1 MSTPRDGAITMEF
14 DGLSDEEIFA
24 KVADAEPVVRV
35 DALMHMGMNRSFE
48 KVDEAIGFYENA
60 YELAESNG
68 LREHRSSACRFLANA
83 LHLAKR
89 NGDAKKVLEAEMARE
104 ANLEISDLAF
114 GNIVGQYAVL
124 LADEGQIEDSITKL
138 EEASNILKT
147 DEEKMFLPTFFNKVS
162 QVLLKQNKFQ
172 LAANIGQRAR
182 SLAQETE
189 NSEELGMSLYFLGK
203 AYEGMFMFDDSMK
216 CYKEAFVLL
225 DYRSGGD
232 WELHA
237 KLAIARLMWL
247 GGDFDASLQELG
259 PLRGVALSAPW
270 ADADLPARCDLQIAR
285 NLMSKGD
292 FEGAANK
299 YFQARTLLRAKGNT
313 IWAAVAEAE
322 GAVVQLVM
330 GNRDE
335 AVQSAETA
343 MRWWNEDSADYT
355 ELWVRLAY
363 GKVMNATGNHAAALA
378 VLNPD
383 ELFDFNSDFL
393 PHVEYRIELAEA
405 MGKAGDSQ
413 AAAATAGV
421 VLEFFN
427 HVLSNSDRGRL
438 QDVLTEAAVARND
451 LPEALRCIA
460 LAIQSFAA
468 DFNAFRVNLLTQ
480 RLIEI
485 AAGEAN
491 RANNEV
497 IDGL

>member
-1 MSTPRDGAITMEF
+1 MEF
-14 DGLSDEEIFA
+14 DGLSDDEIFA
-24 KVADAEPVVRV
+24 KVADAEPSIRV
-35 DALMHMGMNRSFE
+35 DALMYMGMNRAFE

-83 LHLAKR
+83 LYLANR
-89 NGDAKKVLEAEMARE
+89 NADAKKVLEVEMARE
-104 ANLEISDLAF
+104 ANLDISDLAF
-114 GNIVGQYAVL
+114 GNIVGQYAIL
-124 LADEGQIEDSITKL
+124 LADEGAIEDSIARL

-147 DEEKMFLPTFFNKVS
+147 AEEKMFLPTFFNKVS
-162 QVLLKQNKFQ
+162 QVLIKQNKFQ

-216 CYKEAFVLL
+216 CYKEAFILL
-225 DYRSGGD
+225 DYRSSGD

-237 KLAIARLMWL
+237 KLAIARLMWIQ
-247 GGDFDASLQELG
+247 GDFDSSIQVLLN
-259 PLRGVALSAPW
+259 LRGVATSAPW

-285 NLMSKGD
+285 NLLAKGD
-292 FEGAANK
+292 VDGAANK

-322 GAVVQLVM
+322 GALAQLAL

-378 VLNPD
+378 VLNP
-383 ELFDFNSDFL
+383 ENVFDFNSDFL

-405 MGKAGDSQ
+405 LGKAGDPQ
-413 AAAATAGV
+413 AAAATAAV
-421 VLEFFN
+421 VLEFFS
-427 HVLSNSDRGRL
+427 HVLSQSNRGRM
-438 QDVLTEAAVARND
+438 QVVLTEAAVVRND
-451 LPEALRCIA
+451 LPEALRCLG
-460 LAIQSFAA
+460 LAIQSFTSDSNPAEVS
-468 DFNAFRVNLLTQ
+468 RLSE
-480 RLIEI
+480 RLIQI
-485 AAGEAN
+485 ATGEAN

>member
-1 MSTPRDGAITMEF
+1 MEF
-14 DGLSDEEIFA
+14 DGLSDDEIFA
-24 KVADAEPVVRV
+24 KVADAEPSVRV
-35 DALMHMGMNRSFE
+35 DALMHMGMNRTFE

-68 LREHRSSACRFLANA
+68 LREHRSHACRFLANA
-83 LHLAKR
+83 LYLAKR
-89 NGDAKKVLEAEMARE
+89 NGDAKKVLEAEMSRE
-104 ANLEISDLAF
+104 LTLDISDLAF

-124 LADEGQIEDSITKL
+124 LADEGAIEDSLAKL
-138 EEASNILKT
+138 EEASSILKT
-147 DEEKMFLPTFFNKVS
+147 EEEKMFLPTFFNKVS

-237 KLAIARLMWL
+237 KLAIARLMWFS
-247 GGDFDASLQELG
+247 GDFDASLQELG
-259 PLRGVALSAPW
+259 NLRAVATGAPW

-285 NLMSKGD
+285 SLFAKSD
-292 FEGAANK
+292 FEGASNK
-299 YFQARTLLRAKGNT
+299 YFQARTLLRAKGAT
-313 IWAAVAEAE
+313 AWAAVAEAE

-330 GNRDE
+330 GNREE

-343 MRWWNEDSADYT
+343 MRWWSEDSTDYT
-355 ELWVRLAY
+355 ELWVRLSY
-363 GKVMNATGNHAAALA
+363 GKVMNATGNHVAALA
-378 VLNPD
+378 VLNP
-383 ELFDFNSDFL
+383 EEVFDFNSDFL

-427 HVLSNSDRGRL
+427 HVLSNNDRGRL
-438 QDVLTEAAVARND
+438 QDVLAEAAVARND
-451 LPEALRCIA
+451 LPEALHSIA

-468 DFNAFRVNLLTQ
+468 DSNAFRVNQLSQ